1 MTETRA
7 ADESVSR
14 DRHPMK
20 IPVNKGL
27 VNKGNG
33 KSEVDA
39 RGAALDVDH
48 ELPAGEPGAP
58 EASSAAPVAE
68 TDVQKL
74 QAERDTLFDR
84 LARQQAEFD
93 NYRKRATREQQEF
106 RQYAVSDA
114 LKQFLPV
121 LDSFDRALAVAS
133 NDGGDEKL
141 RSGVELVRKQ
151 MLDTLARLGVTPIEA
166 EGSVFDPQFHEAIEM
181 VDTPDAKDN
190 HVISELQRG
199 YRLKDRLL
207 RPAMVRVAR
216 NPGK

>member
-1 MTETRA
+1 
-7 ADESVSR
+7 
-14 DRHPMK
+14 MK
-20 IPVNKGL
+20 IP

-33 KSEVDA
+33 KSEVDD
-39 RGAALDVDH
+39 RGPALDVDH

-58 EASSAAPVAE
+58 EASSGAAPAGSE
-68 TDVQKL
+68 LQKVQT
-74 QAERDTLFDR
+74 ERDSLFDR

-181 VDTPDAKDN
+181 VDTPDAQDN

>member
-1 MTETRA
+1 
-7 ADESVSR
+7 
-14 DRHPMK
+14 MK
-20 IPVNKGL
+20 IPVNKGP
-27 VNKGNG
+27 VVKGNG
-33 KSEVDA
+33 KSEVDS
-39 RGAALDVDH
+39 RGPALDVEH

-58 EASSAAPVAE
+58 EASSATPVAE

-93 NYRKRATREQQEF
+93 NYRKRAAREQQDF

-121 LDSFDRALAVAS
+121 LDSFDRALAAPS
-133 NDGGDEKL
+133 SGGDQKL
-141 RSGVELVRKQ
+141 REGVDLVRKQ

-166 EGSVFDPQFHEAIEM
+166 EGAVFDPQFHEAIEM
-181 VDTPDAKDN
+181 VDTRDAKDN
-190 HVISELQRG
+190 HVITELQRG